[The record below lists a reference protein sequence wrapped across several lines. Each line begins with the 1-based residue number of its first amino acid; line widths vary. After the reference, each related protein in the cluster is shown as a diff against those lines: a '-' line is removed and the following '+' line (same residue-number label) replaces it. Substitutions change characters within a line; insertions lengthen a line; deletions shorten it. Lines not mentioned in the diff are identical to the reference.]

1 MFTRS
6 QVIYK
11 CAHALVNALGH
22 KDDVSKHHSVRVA
35 QVSLMISEQFE
46 SGLVD
51 TDTLY
56 LGALCHDIGKIGVPD
71 SILKSTGRLDAECL
85 RIMQRHA
92 VFGADMI
99 ESLGI
104 DGTQDIVS
112 IIRHHHESFLGGG
125 YPDGLLGESIPIGAR
140 IVSVADYYDALTS
153 SRSYKKAFSQQAA
166 LQIMSTERR
175 FDPIVFEA
183 FLNIVSRIS

>member
-1 MFTRS
+1 
-6 QVIYK
+6 
-11 CAHALVNALGH
+11 
-22 KDDVSKHHSVRVA
+22 
-35 QVSLMISEQFE
+35 MISEQFD
-46 SGLVD
+46 SGIVD

-85 RIMQRHA
+85 RVMQKHA
-92 VFGADMI
+92 VYGAGMI
-99 ESLGI
+99 SSLGI
-104 DGTQDIVS
+104 EGTHDIIA

-125 YPDGLLGESIPIGAR
+125 YPDGLIGENIPIGAR

-175 FDPIVFEA
+175 FDPLVFEA
-183 FLNIVSRIS
+183 FLNIVSRII

>member
-35 QVSLMISEQFE
+35 QVSLMISEQFD
-46 SGLVD
+46 SGIVD

-85 RIMQRHA
+85 RVMQKHA
-92 VFGADMI
+92 VYGAGMI
-99 ESLGI
+99 SSLGI
-104 DGTQDIVS
+104 EGTHDIIA

-125 YPDGLLGESIPIGAR
+125 YPDGLIGENIPIGAR

-175 FDPIVFEA
+175 FDPLVFEA
-183 FLNIVSRIS
+183 FLNIVSRII